1 MKTRIA
7 LIGGSFDPPH
17 TGHVIMI
24 KNLLLS
30 GLADEVWISPTGV
43 RQSKKTTANP
53 LQRFVMTEL
62 MVNTEFGA
70 EMPIFVLDYRTLRN
84 DSYPT
89 IELLEFLEDK
99 YTDRE
104 FYLVIGSDLID
115 KLEGW
120 HRGEELIQ
128 KKKFIVVP
136 RTELEI
142 QAELPYN
149 FTILGHELRVVGYS
163 STKVRKK
170 IKTSEDLEQLI
181 PPTVRAYIT
190 RYALYK

>member
-1 MKTRIA
+1 MENRIA

-24 KNLLLS
+24 KNLLAS
-30 GLADEVWISPTGV
+30 GLVDEVLISPTGV
-43 RQSKKTTANP
+43 RQSKKTTASP

-62 MVNTEFGA
+62 MVNTEFEAGI
-70 EMPIFVLDYRTLRN
+70 PIHVLDYRIMRN

-99 YTDRE
+99 YTGRE

-115 KLEGW
+115 KIEGW
-120 HRGEELIQ
+120 HRGQELIQ
-128 KKKFIVVP
+128 KGKFIVVP

-142 QAELPYN
+142 QAKLPYN
-149 FTILGHELRVVGYS
+149 FTVLGHEQRVVGYS
-163 STKVRKK
+163 STKVREK
-170 IKTSEDLEQLI
+170 IKTGEDFEQLMS
-181 PPTVRAYIT
+181 PTVRAYIT